1 MREAAALERD
11 VELSTAGIR
20 LAGTACV
27 PPGAGRFPTVL
38 MIHGSGPLD
47 RDENMPGQRL
57 DVFNTIARHLAAAG
71 IASVR
76 YDKRGCGKSTGD
88 YHRAGCGDLVH
99 DAGAFFDALPGYDF
113 CDPSRRF
120 LLAHSEGCLFAP
132 MIANERPAVAGLV
145 LLCPFIDDIELTL
158 LQQARQIAQELAGL
172 RGVMGAVQRVLF
184 GLGGGPVERQKR
196 LIQRVKASDAA
207 TIRVGFQRLP
217 ARWLRELMAIDPRE
231 IFSRVACPM
240 LLIGGEKDVQCDPGA
255 VARIAEVARGEVE
268 QHVIANL
275 THLLRSDDGPPSL
288 FGAAKRLGEPLDPAV
303 LSLTADWLTAR
314 QRRVTG

>member
-1 MREAAALERD
+1 VLERE

-27 PPGAGRFPTVL
+27 PSGAGRFPTVL

-88 YHRAGCGDLVH
+88 YCNTGCGELVH

-113 CDPSRRF
+113 CDPSRRY
-120 LLAHSEGCLFAP
+120 LLAHSEGCVFAP
-132 MIANERPAVAGLV
+132 LLAIERPAVAGLL
-145 LLCPFIDDIELTL
+145 LLCPFIDNAELSL
-158 LQQARQIAQELAGL
+158 LQQARQIEQDLAGV
-172 RGVMGAVQRVLF
+172 RGVWGAAQRFLF
-184 GLGGGPVERQKR
+184 GLGGGPIERQRR
-196 LIQRVKASDAA
+196 LIQRIKASDSA
-207 TIRVGFQRLP
+207 TIRLGLQRFP
-217 ARWLRELMAIDPRE
+217 AKWLRELMAIEPRE

-255 VARIAEVARGEVE
+255 GERIAEVARGEVE
-268 QHVIANL
+268 RHVIANL
-275 THLLRSDDGPPSL
+275 THILRSDPGPPSL
-288 FGAAKRLGEPLDPAV
+288 FGAHKRIGDPLDPAV
-303 LSLTADWLTAR
+303 LSLIADWLKAR
-314 QRRVTG
+314 QLQIAG

>member
-1 MREAAALERD
+1 MGEAAALERD

-47 RDENMPGQRL
+47 RDQNMPGQRL
-57 DVFNTIARHLAAAG
+57 DVFNAVARHLAAVG

-88 YHRAGCGDLVH
+88 YYSAGCTELVH
-99 DAGAFFDALPGYDF
+99 DAGALFDALPGYDF

-120 LLAHSEGCLFAP
+120 LLAHSEGCVFAP
-132 MIANERPAVAGLV
+132 LLANERPAVAGLV
-145 LLCPFIDDIELTL
+145 LLCPFIDNVELL
-158 LQQARQIAQELAGL
+158 LLRQARQIEQEMAGL
-172 RGVMGAVQRVLF
+172 RGVMGAAQRFLF
-184 GLGGGPVERQKR
+184 GLGGGPVEQQKR

-207 TIRVGFQRLP
+207 TLRAGFQRIP
-217 ARWLRELMAIDPRE
+217 VRWLRELMAIEPRE
-231 IFSRVACPM
+231 IFARVACPM

-275 THLLRSDDGPPSL
+275 THLLRSDAGPPSL

-303 LSLTADWLTAR
+303 LSLTASWLTAR
-314 QRRVTG
+314 HRQAAR